1 MPFLLALSVA
11 HAIMLMRFLLQS
23 EETEMKRG
31 VDNSK
36 VQQVRRALSSPYRG
50 PPVFA
55 CANKKAARSYV

>member
-1 MPFLLALSVA
+1 
-11 HAIMLMRFLLQS
+11 MLMRFLLQS